1 MTAEQTV
8 RAFLDHL
15 ARAETEEALALLD
28 PEVEWR
34 NTAMPTFRGARVHQ
48 MIGDMERR
56 GVGFGVRWHH
66 VAATGDAA
74 DPGNPD
80 QADAATVLTDRTDVI
95 RYSGWETSFRVRG
108 TFTVHGGRI
117 TLWDDAFSWLELLGS
132 GLAGL
137 GKVLTSR

>member
-8 RAFLDHL
+8 RDFLEHL
-15 ARAETEEALALLD
+15 ARAETEAALALLD

-56 GVGFGVRWHH
+56 GVGFEVRWHH
-66 VAATGDAA
+66 VAATGD
-74 DPGNPD
+74 
-80 QADAATVLTDRTDVI
+80 TVLTDRTDVI
-95 RYSGWETSFRVRG
+95 KYAGWETSFGVRG
-108 TFTVHGGRI
+108 TFTVQDGRI
-117 TLWDDAFSWLELLGS
+117 TVWDDAFSWLELLGS
-132 GLAGL
+132 GVVGL

>member
-8 RAFLDHL
+8 RAFLEHL
-15 ARAETEEALALLD
+15 ARAETEAALALLD
-28 PEVEWR
+28 PDVEWR
-34 NTAMPTFRGARVHQ
+34 NTAMPTFRGERVHQ

-56 GVGFGVRWHH
+56 GVGFDVRWHH
-66 VAATGDAA
+66 VAATDGAGDADSPEKA
-74 DPGNPD
+74 GE
-80 QADAATVLTDRTDVI
+80 ATVLTDRTDVI

-108 TFTVHGGRI
+108 TFTVREGRI

-132 GLAGL
+132 GLVGL

>member
-8 RAFLDHL
+8 RAFLEHL
-15 ARAETEEALALLD
+15 ARAETEAALALLD

-56 GVGFGVRWHH
+56 GVGFDVRWHH
-66 VAATGDAA
+66 VAATD
-74 DPGNPD
+74 DPAEPD
-80 QADAATVLTDRTDVI
+80 QADEATVLTDRTDVI

-108 TFTVHGGRI
+108 TFTVREGRI

-132 GLAGL
+132 GLVGL

>member
-8 RAFLDHL
+8 RAFLEHL
-15 ARAETEEALALLD
+15 ARAETEAALALLD

-56 GVGFGVRWHH
+56 GVGFDVRWHH
-66 VAATGDAA
+66 VAATDVPAE
-74 DPGNPD
+74 PD
-80 QADAATVLTDRTDVI
+80 QADEATVLTDRTDVI

-108 TFTVHGGRI
+108 TFTVREGRI

-132 GLAGL
+132 GLVGL

>member
-8 RAFLDHL
+8 RDFLEHL
-15 ARAETEEALALLD
+15 ARAETEAALALLD
-28 PEVEWR
+28 PEVEWH
-34 NTAMPTFRGARVHQ
+34 NTAMPTFRGKRVHQ

-56 GVGFGVRWHH
+56 GVGFDVRWHH
-66 VAATGDAA
+66 VAATDDAGDLETAA
-74 DPGNPD
+74 E
-80 QADAATVLTDRTDVI
+80 ATVLTDRTDVI
-95 RYSGWETSFRVRG
+95 SYSGWETAFRVRG
-108 TFTVHGGRI
+108 TFTVREGRI